1 MATAPKGWRFPTND
15 DGEDDQLNQPGI
27 EDFRNTP
34 IISLARE
41 ICQNSL
47 DAKDPTKHAPVE
59 VHFNIFELPA
69 NEFPGIEEFRGILES
84 CKCGQPDSEKTQTF
98 FNRAIGIAH
107 AERISCLSISDF
119 NTTGLKGV
127 GSGKNTDWY
136 KLTKAVGSSDK
147 SSSLGSF
154 GIGKFA
160 PYANS
165 DLRTVFYSTLN
176 ANEERAFQGVSRLIS
191 HEWEGVNTR
200 GTGYFGVR
208 AKNEPILEATAIP
221 DFARREKVGTS
232 IIIAG
237 FQRDPKWELK
247 IIRAVLESF
256 FCAIQSETLV
266 VHAGKSKVNKSNLA
280 GWVQKLRDPSDDV
293 LKGSLV
299 PYYYES
305 LISSEAREFVEQDF
319 RGKGRIS
326 LRLVSGRNYPKR
338 VAVVRGSGMKIFDKG
353 NFQTA
358 MKFAG
363 VFNAEGAEVNDYLKS
378 MEPQQHD
385 KLVASRADDP
395 VEAQRFLD
403 HLYRWLNEKVRSVA
417 DDHASDEADIEGVSK
432 FLPDDVDDTI
442 GRDESDEVIEPTEAA
457 SEIPLIFKGRES
469 SPKRVNISAIDA
481 LPTDEMVPDEIPDNP
496 GPYPTPPNPEPAPPN
511 DAVPLGVEPGVEG
524 AKPSNG
530 PSSTT
535 QGVPVGL
542 TQQRSFGADSDN
554 RKLIVNFCPDQSC
567 AGRVSLI
574 ALGETIQAKV
584 PAKSA
589 RLLNGDVA
597 LNITPDGSIGPIDL
611 VAGQR
616 YSIEVSLKKPSRFAL
631 GVALHAD

>member
-47 DAKDPTKHAPVE
+47 DAKDPSQHAPVE
-59 VHFNIFELPA
+59 VHFNIIELPVE
-69 NEFPGIEEFRGILES
+69 EFPGIQEFRSILAS
-84 CKCGQPDSEKTQTF
+84 CKSGQPDSEKTQTF
-98 FNRAIGIAH
+98 FNRAIAIAN
-107 AERISCLSISDF
+107 AEKISCLTISDF

-127 GSGKNTDWY
+127 SSGKNTDWY

-221 DFARREKVGTS
+221 EFARREKIGTS
-232 IIIAG
+232 IIVAG

-266 VHAGKSKVNKSNLA
+266 VRAGKSRVNKGNLA
-280 GWVQKLRDPSDDV
+280 GWVEKMANPSDDV
-293 LKGSLV
+293 LRGSLV

-305 LISSEAREFVEQDF
+305 LVSSDAREFVEQNF

-326 LRLVSGRNYPKR
+326 LRLVSGRNHPKR
-338 VAVVRGSGMKIFDKG
+338 VAIVRGSGMKIFDKG

-363 VFNAEGAEVNDYLKS
+363 VFNAEGAGVNDYLKS

-395 VEAQRFLD
+395 VEAQKFLD
-403 HLYRWLNEKVRSVA
+403 YLYRWLNDCVRSVA
-417 DDHASDEADIEGVSK
+417 DDQASDEADIEGVSK
-432 FLPDDVDDTI
+432 FLPDDVDDVI
-442 GRDESDEVIEPTEAA
+442 ARDESDEVVEPTEAA

-469 SPKRVNISAIDA
+469 SPKRVNILAIDA
-481 LPTDEMVPDEIPDNP
+481 LPTDEMVPHEIPENP
-496 GPYPTPPNPEPAPPN
+496 GTDPTQPNPEPSTPN
-511 DAVPLGVEPGVEG
+511 DAVPLGVEQGTGG
-524 AKPSNG
+524 AMPSQG
-530 PSSTT
+530 QSSTS
-535 QGVPVGL
+535 QGVSVGL
-542 TQQRSFGADSDN
+542 TQQRSFGADRDN
-554 RKLIVNFCPDQSC
+554 KKLIVYFCPEMSC

-589 RLLNGDVA
+589 RLVSGDMA
-597 LNITPDGSIGPIDL
+597 LSITSDGSIGPIDL

-631 GVALHAD
+631 GVVLHAD

>member
-1 MATAPKGWRFPTND
+1 MAISPKGWRFPTND
-15 DGEDDQLNQPGI
+15 DGEDDQLNHPGI

-47 DAKDPTKHAPVE
+47 DAKDPRQHAPVE
-59 VHFNIFELPA
+59 VHFNLVELPSSD
-69 NEFPGIEEFRGILES
+69 FPGIEEFREILAS
-84 CKCGQPDSEKTQTF
+84 CKRGQPDSEKTQTF
-98 FNRAIGIAH
+98 FNRAIAVAN
-107 AERISCLSISDF
+107 AETISCLVISDY

-127 GSGKNTDWY
+127 SGGKSTDWY

-176 ANEERAFQGVSRLIS
+176 SNDERAFQGVARLIS
-191 HEWEGVNTR
+191 HEWEGKNTR

-208 AKNEPILEATAIP
+208 AKNDPILEATAIP
-221 DFARREKVGTS
+221 EFAQRDKVGTS

-237 FQRDPKWELK
+237 FQKDAQWELK

-266 VHAGKSKVNKSNLA
+266 VKAGKSRVTKGNLA
-280 GWVQKLRDPSDDV
+280 GWVQRMANPSDDV
-293 LKGSLV
+293 FKGSLV
-299 PYYYES
+299 PYYFES
-305 LISSEAREFVEQDF
+305 LVSSDAREFVEPDF

-326 LRLVSGRNYPKR
+326 LRLITGRNHPKR
-338 VAVVRGSGMKIFDKG
+338 VAIVRGSGMKIFDKG

-363 VFNAEGAEVNDYLKS
+363 VFNADGVVVNDYLKS

-385 KLVASRADDP
+385 KLVAARADDP

-403 HLYRWLNEKVRSVA
+403 HLYRWLNECVRSVA
-417 DDHASDEADIEGVSK
+417 EEQASDEADIEGVSK
-432 FLPDDVDDTI
+432 FLPDDVDNAI
-442 GRDESDEVIEPTEAA
+442 GRDESDEVNEPTEAA
-457 SEIPLIFKGRES
+457 SEIPLVFKGRES
-469 SPKRVNISAIDA
+469 SPKRVNIQAIDA
-481 LPTDEMVPDEIPDNP
+481 LPTDDLVPDEIPENP
-496 GPYPTPPNPEPAPPN
+496 GPDPTPPNPEPAPPN
-511 DAVPLGVEPGVEG
+511 DATALGTEAGSGG
-524 AKPSNG
+524 AKPSVG

-542 TQQRSFGADSDN
+542 TQQRSFGADKINS
-554 RKLIVNFCPDQSC
+554 RIIVNFCPDQTC
-567 AGRVSLI
+567 TGRVSLI

-589 RLLNGDVA
+589 RFLNGDQA
-597 LNITPDGSIGPIDL
+597 LEITSDGSIGPVEL

-616 YSIEVSLKKPSRFAL
+616 YSIEVSLNKPSRFAL
-631 GVALHAD
+631 GVVLHAN